1 MTDRV
6 GNDQGQLQMKYKSSV
21 SIIALALVMASC
33 SSAGTGSATSRNSHV
48 VTTEELAGADYLSGL
63 EAVRRLRPNWLR
75 VRGQA
80 TFSRQW
86 SEGIR
91 LYVDGR
97 HHHDIS
103 ELKSIR
109 CSDIREMRFLTGR
122 EATMRYGT
130 DHGDGAILVQLKT

>member
-1 MTDRV
+1 
-6 GNDQGQLQMKYKSSV
+6 
-21 SIIALALVMASC
+21 MASC
-33 SSAGTGSATSRNSHV
+33 SSARTGSATSRNSTV
-48 VTTEELAGADYLSGL
+48 VTTEELVEVHYLSGL
-63 EAVRRLRPNWLR
+63 QAVRRLRPNWLR

-97 HHHDIS
+97 HRHDIL
-103 ELKSIR
+103 ELGNIST
-109 CSDIREMRFLTGR
+109 SDIREMRFLTGR

-130 DHGDGAILVQLKT
+130 DHGDGAILVELKN

>member
-1 MTDRV
+1 M
-6 GNDQGQLQMKYKSSV
+6 MYKSSV

-33 SSAGTGSATSRNSHV
+33 SSAGTGSASSRNSNV
-48 VTTEELAGADYLSGL
+48 VTLEELAEVDYLTGL

-80 TFSRQW
+80 TFSRQG
-86 SEGIR
+86 SAGIR

-97 HHHDIS
+97 PRDDIS
-103 ELKSIR
+103 ELGRIPAT
-109 CSDIREMRFLTGR
+109 DIREMRFLTGR

-130 DHGDGAILVQLKT
+130 DHGDGAILVELKN

>member
-6 GNDQGQLQMKYKSSV
+6 GNDQGQLQMIYKSSV
-21 SIIALALVMASC
+21 SIIALALVMAAC
-33 SSAGTGSATSRNSHV
+33 SSAGTGSATSRNSNV
-48 VTTEELAGADYLSGL
+48 VTTEELAEVDYLSGL
-63 EAVRRLRPNWLR
+63 ETLRRLRPNWLR

-80 TFSRQW
+80 TFNRQG
-86 SEGIR
+86 SAGIR

-97 HHHDIS
+97 RQNDIS
-103 ELKSIR
+103 DLGGIR
-109 CSDIREMRFLTGR
+109 TSDIREMRFLTGR

>member
-1 MTDRV
+1 MVMR
-6 GNDQGQLQMKYKSSV
+6 YESSV
-21 SIIALALVMASC
+21 SIIALALAMAAC

-48 VTTEELAGADYLSGL
+48 VTTEELAGIDYLSGL

-75 VRGQA
+75 VRGQI
-80 TFSRQW
+80 TFFRQR

-97 HHHDIS
+97 HRHDRS
-103 ELKSIR
+103 ELGSIR
-109 CSDIREMRFLTGR
+109 TSDIRQMQFLTGR

-130 DHGDGAILVQLKT
+130 DHGDGAILGELKN

>member
-1 MTDRV
+1 MI
-6 GNDQGQLQMKYKSSV
+6 YKSSV

-33 SSAGTGSATSRNSHV
+33 SSAGTGSATSRNSDV
-48 VTTEELAGADYLSGL
+48 VTIEELAEVDYLNGL

-80 TFSRQW
+80 TFSGQAYA
-86 SEGIR
+86 GIR

-97 HHHDIS
+97 RYNEIL
-103 ELKSIR
+103 ELGNIR
-109 CSDIREMRFLTGR
+109 ASDIRQMRFLTGR

-130 DHGDGAILVQLKT
+130 DHGDGAILVELKN

>member
-1 MTDRV
+1 MI
-6 GNDQGQLQMKYKSSV
+6 YKSSV

-33 SSAGTGSATSRNSHV
+33 SSAGTGSATSRNSDV
-48 VTTEELAGADYLSGL
+48 VTIEELAEVDYLNGL

-80 TFSRQW
+80 TFSGQAYA
-86 SEGIR
+86 GIR

-97 HHHDIS
+97 RYEEIL
-103 ELKSIR
+103 ELGNIR
-109 CSDIREMRFLTGR
+109 ASDIRQMQFLTGR

-130 DHGDGAILVQLKT
+130 DHGDGAILVELKN